1 MSGVSV
7 IKSPWSGYLEEIAQS
22 SSRLDFS
29 SPFIKREAVDTLID
43 AQLTMSG
50 VTSFKF
56 ARFLSGA
63 SDIDALESLLDNG
76 ATMYSLGP
84 LHAKVY
90 VFDECAIVTSANLTK
105 PGLSDN
111 IEYGIEVTEPSL
123 VETIRSDLQSLFK
136 RASVIDRSWLELT
149 RSLLKRI
156 SPREKLYYERAAN
169 DVITGRNMILDS
181 LTGWLKAVYSL
192 ILQLDKMEFT
202 LDEMYRFESV
212 LAKMYP
218 DNRHIAAK
226 IRQTLQ
232 YLRDMGLIEFVGRG
246 QYRLCC

>member
-76 ATMYSLGP
+76 AAMYSLGS

-90 VFDECAIVTSANLTK
+90 VFDECAIVTSANLTR
-105 PGLSDN
+105 PGLSEN
-111 IEYGIEVTEPSL
+111 VEYGIEVTEPSL
-123 VETIRSDLQSLFK
+123 VETIRSDLQDLFK
-136 RASVIDRSWLELT
+136 RASVIERSWLEST
-149 RSLLKRI
+149 RLLLKRV
-156 SPREKLYYERAAN
+156 SPHEKLCYERAAN
-169 DVITGRNMILDS
+169 DVIAGRNVILDS

-192 ILQLDKMEFT
+192 ILQLNKMEFT
-202 LDEMYRFESV
+202 LDEMYGFESV
-212 LAKMYP
+212 LAEMYP

-246 QYRLCC
+246 QYSLCC